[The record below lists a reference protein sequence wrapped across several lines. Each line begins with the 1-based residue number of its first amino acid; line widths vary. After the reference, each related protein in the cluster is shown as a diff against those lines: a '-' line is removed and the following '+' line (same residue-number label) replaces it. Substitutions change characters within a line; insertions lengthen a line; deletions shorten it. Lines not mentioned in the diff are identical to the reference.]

1 VSPANAAPPPE
12 AHRQPPPRQHCW
24 WIVAGLL
31 ALAALLL
38 FESPGLLD
46 LADRAGYA
54 VCHRIPERSFVI
66 AGRQAPLCARCSGAY
81 LAALAG
87 MIALGLRGR
96 GRAAALPTPRFWPVL
111 GLFMLAWAVDGTNS
125 FLSLIPGAPLLYEPH
140 NLLRLVTGAL
150 EGLVLAACVAPVL
163 NLSLWANPEL
173 RPSVASWRD
182 LASLV
187 AAAAVVV
194 ALVASAWPPLL
205 YPLAL
210 LSAAMVVF
218 LVAIVNSMVV
228 LIVLRRDGRARHW
241 REVALPLLLG
251 LALALIELAAIG
263 LARAF
268 VVERWGLPLG

>member
-1 VSPANAAPPPE
+1 
-12 AHRQPPPRQHCW
+12 
-24 WIVAGLL
+24 
-31 ALAALLL
+31 
-38 FESPGLLD
+38 
-46 LADRAGYA
+46 
-54 VCHRIPERSFVI
+54 
-66 AGRQAPLCARCSGAY
+66 
-81 LAALAG
+81 
-87 MIALGLRGR
+87 
-96 GRAAALPTPRFWPVL
+96 
-111 GLFMLAWAVDGTNS
+111 
-125 FLSLIPGAPLLYEPH
+125 
-140 NLLRLVTGAL
+140 
-150 EGLVLAACVAPVL
+150 
-163 NLSLWANPEL
+163 
-173 RPSVASWRD
+173 
-182 LASLV
+182 V